1 MAAIRTMSTLDL
13 KEGTTGGGVCVCPAT
28 FPSHLIP
35 IASTKIVATLMSLPR
50 IIGCFLS
57 KVVAMYLST

>member
-13 KEGTTGGGVCVCPAT
+13 KEGTIAGGVWVCPAT

-35 IASTKIVATLMSLPR
+35 VASAKIIATLMSLPR

-57 KVVAMYLST
+57 KVAAM